1 MLYVTA
7 AWAVSHL
14 LLTFIQNRLEA
25 LKDEWEEEGRQF
37 EDDMKV
43 AEEEEEAQ
51 ALQREE
57 ALNNLP
63 VRLSDRRVASSP
75 AASSLAGDASESV
88 SAKGKKKALTLSED
102 GRKEQKQ
109 RREEGD

>member
-1 MLYVTA
+1 
-7 AWAVSHL
+7 
-14 LLTFIQNRLEA
+14 
-25 LKDEWEEEGRQF
+25 
-37 EDDMKV
+37 MKV

-75 AASSLAGDASESV
+75 AASSLAGGAPESV
-88 SAKGKKKALTLSED
+88 SAKGKKGALTLSED
-102 GRKEQKQ
+102 GGKGQEQGGGGEI
-109 RREEGD
+109 RRLGGSGEDVFMSGGLGS